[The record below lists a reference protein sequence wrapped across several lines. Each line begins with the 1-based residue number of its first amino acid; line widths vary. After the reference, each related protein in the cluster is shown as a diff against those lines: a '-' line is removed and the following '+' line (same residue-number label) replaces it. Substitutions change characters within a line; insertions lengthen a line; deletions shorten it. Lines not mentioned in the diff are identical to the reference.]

1 VTASAILAA
10 LPWLH
15 TRFVVLAA
23 GLGALIV
30 WQLATMGE
38 ARRERVK
45 RVLVFLLIPLA
56 SAIGWFTFFQVVY
69 GTPNPTAPYGP
80 SPDTRLAYAPG
91 GLLALLL
98 DQQFGLLTF
107 APALAAALVGLRA
120 WRSRRVSWSIRGV
133 VGVAAL
139 YLAAS
144 ATYWMWW
151 GGVPATPARFAAAAL
166 PALAAPVAVGWHRSA
181 AGLQAVWNVLL
192 AVSLTLTGLLLAVDR
207 GALAWNVRGSR
218 AAWLDW
224 MGGIADLPRAWPSFF
239 WRLTPGDVRT
249 ELPFAVH
256 AILWLAVFA
265 GVAALVLALRK
276 RTPNASGSERTAAAW
291 WLAAALM
298 LGAAGGW
305 WNSGISG
312 VEAASS
318 QVRLLGTT
326 SRRASALVIAPFSM
340 RSIPDPARRLRIRA
354 TRTDA
359 GDTAAEW
366 APLRDLPAGVYSLTV
381 RERRPRGGVLS
392 VRVGRSAQ
400 PVRTMG
406 LEPLSEQTLALRLP
420 AGAAVLTLEPDPVLA
435 SVGEAIELTVVS
447 LDPSIRGRA
456 VATATFGGVDVSFLN
471 DAVFIE
477 EDGFWVRGA
486 QTAELVAA
494 FSSRRPA
501 LGLELTNGA
510 SANLVVVEA
519 NGAPVPMTLRA
530 SEIRRLE
537 IPLPDG
543 QAVRL
548 RISSPSGFTPSDV
561 GSSRDRRFLGV
572 RVRMP

>member
-1 VTASAILAA
+1 
-10 LPWLH
+10 
-15 TRFVVLAA
+15 
-23 GLGALIV
+23 
-30 WQLATMGE
+30 
-38 ARRERVK
+38 
-45 RVLVFLLIPLA
+45 
-56 SAIGWFTFFQVVY
+56 
-69 GTPNPTAPYGP
+69 
-80 SPDTRLAYAPG
+80 
-91 GLLALLL
+91 
-98 DQQFGLLTF
+98 
-107 APALAAALVGLRA
+107 
-120 WRSRRVSWSIRGV
+120 
-133 VGVAAL
+133 
-139 YLAAS
+139 
-144 ATYWMWW
+144 
-151 GGVPATPARFAAAAL
+151 
-166 PALAAPVAVGWHRSA
+166 
-181 AGLQAVWNVLL
+181 
-192 AVSLTLTGLLLAVDR
+192 
-207 GALAWNVRGSR
+207 
-218 AAWLDW
+218 
-224 MGGIADLPRAWPSFF
+224 
-239 WRLTPGDVRT
+239 
-249 ELPFAVH
+249 
-256 AILWLAVFA
+256 
-265 GVAALVLALRK
+265 
-276 RTPNASGSERTAAAW
+276 
-291 WLAAALM
+291 
-298 LGAAGGW
+298 
-305 WNSGISG
+305 
-312 VEAASS
+312 
-318 QVRLLGTT
+318 
-326 SRRASALVIAPFSM
+326 
-340 RSIPDPARRLRIRA
+340 
-354 TRTDA
+354 
-359 GDTAAEW
+359 
-366 APLRDLPAGVYSLTV
+366 LRDLPAGVYSLTV